1 MAVLKATAALVLA
14 LAAVAGV
21 LRLTS
26 LWDRLLAPGELRKVD
41 FANLELG
48 PRPNQFLMCPPGL
61 CRGATPHAES
71 PVFAR
76 PAADLRRDLEAA
88 ALATPGVE
96 KVAEEGD
103 TLYFVARTPVMR
115 WPDWIT
121 LRVLDLG
128 DGRSTL
134 AAYGRAVFGR
144 RDFGA
149 NRARIEG
156 WLANL
161 P

>member
-1 MAVLKATAALVLA
+1 MAVLKAVAALVLA
-14 LAAVAGV
+14 LLAVAGV
-21 LRLTS
+21 LRLTP
-26 LWDRLLAPGELRKVD
+26 LWDRLLSPGDLRKVD
-41 FANLELG
+41 FATLELAST
-48 PRPNQFLMCPPGL
+48 PNQFLMCPPDL
-61 CRGATPHAES
+61 CRAATPHAES
-71 PVFAR
+71 PVFDR
-76 PAADLRRDLEAA
+76 PAADLRRALETV

-103 TLYFVARTPVMR
+103 TLYLVARTPLMR

-121 LRVLDLG
+121 LRVIDLG
-128 DGRSTL
+128 DRRSTL
-134 AAYGRAVFGR
+134 AAYGRAVYGR

-156 WLANL
+156 WFADL